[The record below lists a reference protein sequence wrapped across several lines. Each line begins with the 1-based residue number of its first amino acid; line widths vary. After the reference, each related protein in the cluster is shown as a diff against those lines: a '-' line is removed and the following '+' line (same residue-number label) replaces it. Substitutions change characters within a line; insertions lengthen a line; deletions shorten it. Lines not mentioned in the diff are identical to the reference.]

1 MIAENNER
9 KRNILWR
16 TAISVSFIVIILIAV
31 YFIVRMFTANPM
43 EGSWVDE
50 DSGRM
55 IEIQGNEIAKV
66 EWQDEADGSLQV
78 VNMAYT
84 LDRDSKIFSLHVDEV
99 AVEKAVESGMS
110 KETVENVVTSL
121 EGNYDYNIEQNVLTL
136 TEREYGDQMTFE
148 KQ

>member
-16 TAISVSFIVIILIAV
+16 TAISVSSIVIILIAV

-55 IEIQGNEIAKV
+55 INEIAKV

-78 VNMAYT
+78 VNLAYT

>member
-16 TAISVSFIVIILIAV
+16 TAISVSSIVIILIAV

-66 EWQDEADGSLQV
+66 EWQDEADGSLRV

-84 LDRDSKIFSLHVDEV
+84 LDRDSKIFSLHVDEA
-99 AVEKAVESGMS
+99 AVEKSSGIRH
-110 KETVENVVTSL
+110 E
-121 EGNYDYNIEQNVLTL
+121 
-136 TEREYGDQMTFE
+136 
-148 KQ
+148 

>member
-1 MIAENNER
+1 MIAENDER

-16 TAISVSFIVIILIAV
+16 TTISVSSIVIIVIAIF
-31 YFIVRMFTANPM
+31 FIVRMFTANPM
-43 EGSWVDE
+43 EGSWIDE
-50 DSGRM
+50 ESGRM
-55 IEIQGNEIAKV
+55 IEIQGNEVIKV

-84 LDRDSKIFSLHVDEV
+84 LDRESKIFSLHIDEA

-110 KETVENVVTSL
+110 EEKVENVVDSL
-121 EGNYDYNIEQNVLTL
+121 EGSYDYNIEQNVLTL

>member
-1 MIAENNER
+1 
-9 KRNILWR
+9 
-16 TAISVSFIVIILIAV
+16 
-31 YFIVRMFTANPM
+31 
-43 EGSWVDE
+43 
-50 DSGRM
+50 M

>member
-1 MIAENNER
+1 MIAENDER

-16 TAISVSFIVIILIAV
+16 TTISVSSIVIIVIAIF
-31 YFIVRMFTANPM
+31 FIVRMFTANPM
-43 EGSWVDE
+43 EGSWIDE
-50 DSGRM
+50 ESGRM
-55 IEIQGNEIAKV
+55 IEIQGNEIIKV

-84 LDRDSKIFSLHVDEV
+84 LDRESKIFSLHIDEA
-99 AVEKAVESGMS
+99 AVEKAVDSGMS
-110 KETVENVVTSL
+110 EETVENVVDSL
-121 EGNYDYNIEQNVLTL
+121 EGSYDYNIEQNVLTL

>member
-1 MIAENNER
+1 MIAENDER

-16 TAISVSFIVIILIAV
+16 TAISVSSIVIIVIAIF
-31 YFIVRMFTANPM
+31 FIVRMFTANPM
-43 EGSWVDE
+43 EGSWIDE

-55 IEIQGNEIAKV
+55 IEIQRNEILKI

-84 LDRDSKIFSLHVDEV
+84 LDRESKIFSIHIDEA
-99 AVEKAVESGMS
+99 AVEKALESGMN

-121 EGNYDYNIEQNVLTL
+121 EGSYDYNIEQNVLTL

>member
-16 TAISVSFIVIILIAV
+16 TAISVSSIVIILIAV

-55 IEIQGNEIAKV
+55 IEIQGNE
-66 EWQDEADGSLQV
+66 WQDEADGSLQV

-84 LDRDSKIFSLHVDEV
+84 LDRDSKIFSLHVDEA

-110 KETVENVVTSL
+110 KEIVENVVTSL

>member
-1 MIAENNER
+1 M
-9 KRNILWR
+9 LWR
-16 TAISVSFIVIILIAV
+16 TAISVSSIVIILIAV
-31 YFIVRMFTANPM
+31 YFVVRMFTANPM

-84 LDRDSKIFSLHVDEV
+84 LDRDSKILSMRRQW
-99 AVEKAVESGMS
+99 K
-110 KETVENVVTSL
+110 
-121 EGNYDYNIEQNVLTL
+121 
-136 TEREYGDQMTFE
+136 
-148 KQ
+148 KQWKPA

>member
-1 MIAENNER
+1 
-9 KRNILWR
+9 
-16 TAISVSFIVIILIAV
+16 
-31 YFIVRMFTANPM
+31 MFTANPM

-84 LDRDSKIFSLHVDEV
+84 LDRDSKIFSLHVNET

>member
-1 MIAENNER
+1 MIAENDER

-16 TAISVSFIVIILIAV
+16 TTISVSSIVIIVIAIF
-31 YFIVRMFTANPM
+31 FIVRMFTANPM
-43 EGSWVDE
+43 EGSWIDE
-50 DSGRM
+50 ESGRM
-55 IEIQGNEIAKV
+55 IEIQGNEVIKV

-84 LDRDSKIFSLHVDEV
+84 LDRESKIFSLHIDEA

-110 KETVENVVTSL
+110 EETVENVVDSL
-121 EGNYDYNIEQNVLTL
+121 EGSYDYNIEQNVLTL

>member
-1 MIAENNER
+1 MGKEKGSCMIAENNER

-16 TAISVSFIVIILIAV
+16 TAISVSSIVIILIAV

-66 EWQDEADGSLQV
+66 EWQDEADGSLQGCQYGIY
-78 VNMAYT
+78 AG
-84 LDRDSKIFSLHVDEV
+84 
-99 AVEKAVESGMS
+99 SGFQDLF
-110 KETVENVVTSL
+110 TSC
-121 EGNYDYNIEQNVLTL
+121 
-136 TEREYGDQMTFE
+136 R
-148 KQ
+148 

>member
-1 MIAENNER
+1 MIAENDER

-16 TAISVSFIVIILIAV
+16 TTISVSSIVIIVIAIF
-31 YFIVRMFTANPM
+31 FIVRMFTANPM
-43 EGSWVDE
+43 EGSWIDE
-50 DSGRM
+50 ESGRM
-55 IEIQGNEIAKV
+55 IEIQGNEVIKV

-84 LDRDSKIFSLHVDEV
+84 LDRESKIFSLHIDEA
-99 AVEKAVESGMS
+99 AVEKAVDSGMS
-110 KETVENVVTSL
+110 EETVENVVDSL
-121 EGNYDYNIEQNVLTL
+121 EGSYDYNIEQNVLTL

>member
-1 MIAENNER
+1 MIAENDER

-16 TAISVSFIVIILIAV
+16 TTISVSSIVIIVIAIF
-31 YFIVRMFTANPM
+31 FIVRMFTANPM
-43 EGSWVDE
+43 EGSWIDE
-50 DSGRM
+50 ESGRM
-55 IEIQGNEIAKV
+55 IEIQGNEIVKV

-84 LDRDSKIFSLHVDEV
+84 LDRESKIFSLHIDEA
-99 AVEKAVESGMS
+99 AVEKAVDSGMS
-110 KETVENVVTSL
+110 EETVENVVDSL
-121 EGNYDYNIEQNVLTL
+121 EGSYDYNIEQNVLTL